1 MLYII
6 TQLTY
11 QSKHIREIKKPQN
24 TIHLFLNSCY
34 MMTVIGE
41 TYMTAAG
48 WHDQMESTVALHGAV
63 FFYEII
69 IIILSIT

>member
-1 MLYII
+1 
-6 TQLTY
+6 
-11 QSKHIREIKKPQN
+11 
-24 TIHLFLNSCY
+24 

-41 TYMTAAG
+41 KYMTADG